1 MSMIIEISRSSA
13 SSSLLLRNRS
23 RLFETINSDFV
34 QYQYQPYTYL
44 NFIGQMRIIND
55 ERGGIVL
62 HHLSDG
68 LLVDVVAFL
77 VDVSAKEVFKPVL
90 DFSAWREHRHPFLK
104 RERRFINS

>member
-34 QYQYQPYTYL
+34 PYQPYTYL

-62 HHLSDG
+62 YHLSDG